1 MKKKEH
7 YQKQLKYFG
16 DEFGQVKEYH
26 LASWQESYIK
36 RIKKDL
42 LGKNYKSKTLIDV
55 ATGTGYVAI
64 EMAKLGMKVI
74 ATDLTPE
81 AIENLK
87 KYKKK
92 FKLSNLT
99 LKKSLAEKIDLPD
112 NSVDYLVAN
121 AILEHIPE
129 EQKAIEE
136 WKRIVKPGG
145 KLFITV
151 PLKFRYIWPFLWLP
165 NHFHDKRIGHLR
177 RYDYKDLQK
186 KFNLPVENHYYSGHI
201 IKILGIIVGILTKSS
216 RFDGKFEELDRKGE
230 KIFYGGNNISIVLKN
245 TKISK
250 TRGVR

>member
-1 MKKKEH
+1 MNKKNH
-7 YQKQLKYFG
+7 YKKQLKYFG
-16 DEFGQVKEYH
+16 DEFGQVKDYQ
-26 LASWQESYIK
+26 LASWQESYIF

-81 AIENLK
+81 AIKNLE

-92 FKLSNLT
+92 FKLKNLT
-99 LKKSLAEKIDLPD
+99 LKKSLAEKIELPD

-129 EQKAIEE
+129 EAQAIKE

-145 KLFITV
+145 RLFITV
-151 PLKFRYIWPFLWLP
+151 PLRFRYIWPFLWLP
-165 NHFHDKRIGHLR
+165 NYIHDQRIGHLR
-177 RYDYKDLQK
+177 RYDYGDLRK
-186 KFNLPVENHYYSGHI
+186 KFSLPVIKHYYSGHI
-201 IKILGIIVGILTKSS
+201 VKIIGILLGLLTKS
-216 RFDGKFEELDRKGE
+216 DKYDKTFEELDKKAE
-230 KIFYGGNNISIVLKN
+230 KVLYGANNISIIFEN
-245 TKISK
+245 SK
-250 TRGVR
+250 